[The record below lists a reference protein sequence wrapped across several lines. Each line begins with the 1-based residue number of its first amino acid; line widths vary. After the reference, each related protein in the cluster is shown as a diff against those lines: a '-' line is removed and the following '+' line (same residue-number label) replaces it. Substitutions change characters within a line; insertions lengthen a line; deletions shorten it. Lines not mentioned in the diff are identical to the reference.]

1 MFLVIESVTLP
12 VDKPK
17 EEVTAQVVPIKNV
30 EPTPTSPS
38 TVSTTD
44 VIDKKKPSKK
54 TAKAGKNEVTVEP
67 MDVATPPVVSVEPEA
82 VATKS
87 EPLVAD
93 QPSIPIQ
100 ATAEQKA
107 PAAEAVATP
116 QTEAVVEKAN
126 LKKGK
131 GKKNKKE

>member
-1 MFLVIESVTLP
+1 
-12 VDKPK
+12 
-17 EEVTAQVVPIKNV
+17 
-30 EPTPTSPS
+30 
-38 TVSTTD
+38 
-44 VIDKKKPSKK
+44 
-54 TAKAGKNEVTVEP
+54 

-131 GKKNKKE
+131 WKKNKKE